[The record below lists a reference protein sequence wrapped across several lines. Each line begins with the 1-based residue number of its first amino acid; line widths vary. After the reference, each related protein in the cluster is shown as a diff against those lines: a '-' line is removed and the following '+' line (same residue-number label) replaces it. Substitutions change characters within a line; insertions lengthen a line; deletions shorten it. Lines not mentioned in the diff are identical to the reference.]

1 MPERPRARRCGRGAE
16 LDRWFG
22 AVELRDR
29 RDAQRVRGRAVVV
42 GELARRHAEL
52 HGDPV
57 GVVGI
62 DGDAPPVIDAHR
74 VGTVVEPALQAGVEV
89 VEVGRVE
96 RDVVRPRGQAQA
108 GGDLGLVLLEHVVV
122 DVPHREQLTVARVVE
137 QMAGP
142 ACGGRLRFD
151 LHEVEP
157 HRFRIEAVRLVE
169 VLGGDGNVEIGRAHV

>member
-1 MPERPRARRCGRGAE
+1 MKRFQRSRLRASTFSSSITRGGKCGSPDSARWVRYTDSAGRTISWSNSTSLAFSSSERALGAKSMPERLRARRCGRGEE

-29 RDAQRVRGRAVVV
+29 RDAQRVRGRAVIV

-62 DGDAPPVIDAHR
+62 DGDAPAVIDAHR

-96 RDVVRPRGQAQA
+96 
-108 GGDLGLVLLEHVVV
+108 
-122 DVPHREQLTVARVVE
+122 
-137 QMAGP
+137 
-142 ACGGRLRFD
+142 
-151 LHEVEP
+151 
-157 HRFRIEAVRLVE
+157 
-169 VLGGDGNVEIGRAHV
+169 